1 MDLIDSLQ
9 CICYATLFTVFK
21 FLVSSYF
28 CIKKKFKLSTITL
41 FSFLL
46 NFGISSLLCIFVKHD
61 IIAVRIILFFG
72 AVSFIFSA
80 INILFTFFF
89 KFFRKRFPSFGYTLL
104 FFLLVEVFNIGI
116 LLLWHLYSRWEP
128 EENFFTYY
136 NCGFVVL
143 FLSLLIWHFFE
154 MKNKKRKS
162 TQLQGNNTE
171 KS

>member
-21 FLVSSYF
+21 FLLSSYF
-28 CIKKKFKLSTITL
+28 CLKKKFKFSTITL
-41 FSFLL
+41 FSFVL
-46 NFGISSLLCIFVKHD
+46 NFGISSFICIFVKHD
-61 IIAVRIILFFG
+61 VIAVMIILFFG

-89 KFFRKRFPSFGYTLL
+89 KFFRKRFSSFGYTLL

-116 LLLWHLYSRWEP
+116 LILWHLYSRWEP
-128 EENFFTYY
+128 KGNFFNYY